1 MKVENAKVTW
11 LESGLPYSTQYQDIY
26 YSKDDELAESQYI
39 FLDANRLSDR
49 WQQQAHLDNFQIGEL
64 GFGSGLNFLQVIKLW
79 KNSQAHPSRLHYI
92 AFEKHPLTIDQ
103 LRRIHQRWPTLSAQS
118 ALLLEHYID
127 HSAGCHRLLLDLDIT
142 LDLYY
147 GDALQQLNTRMTDN
161 CPPVHCW
168 FLDGFSPA
176 NNEALWEENLMH
188 ALARSSDESTTL
200 SSYSV
205 AGRVR
210 TALKNA
216 GFKVHKAEG
225 FGRKRHSLTG
235 TLPAQAS
242 QAIAPDDKTTQA
254 TPWFDLPGVGF
265 EGNTAAIIGAGL
277 AGCST
282 AYSLARRGWQVTLI
296 DASSKPASKASG
308 NSPLALRCRLFN
320 SPSAQAEFFLHAYLF
335 AQRQFAQLFPGG
347 DPAWKPSGVLQM
359 RNAMNKRNPLQAQ
372 KLDELYSPQIVGLLS
387 KELASL
393 EAGIPLSDAA
403 WHFPAGGALN
413 PSALCQR
420 YLAHPNIHC
429 IFDTAVN
436 NLHRIKTTKRIETTE
451 EIKRTESKWALEG
464 DASRIVEADVVV
476 IANSHD
482 ATKLA
487 QCSDL
492 PLQSFRGQTTVIAA
506 NEKSNR
512 LGSIVSGA
520 RTVFPSVDEQHLIS
534 ASYATG
540 TQARTLAN
548 DTRENLRGAASNFT
562 EDNSLSDI
570 ALSDRVSVRCNSP
583 DGIPLVGM
591 MPDSAKMRTRYGEL
605 TRNARAKFSTTG
617 HDCEQY
623 TDSLFLNVAH
633 GSNGLASCPLSAEFL
648 ASLITK
654 ENLPLSEAMINT
666 LNPSR
671 FLIKDLKKQR

>member
-39 FLDANRLSDR
+39 FLDANRLGER
-49 WQQQAHLDNFQIGEL
+49 WQQEAHQENFQIGEL

-79 KNSQAHPSRLHYI
+79 KSCQAHPSRLHYI

-103 LRRIHQRWPTLSAQS
+103 LRKIHQRWPSLSAES
-118 ALLLEHYID
+118 ALLQEHYID
-127 HSAGCHRLLLDLDIT
+127 HSAGCHRLLLDQDIT
-142 LDLYY
+142 LDLYF
-147 GDALQQLNTRMTDN
+147 GDAQQQLTTRMTNN

-176 NNEALWEENLMH
+176 NNEALWEENLMR
-188 ALARSSDESTTL
+188 AIAQSSDESTTL

-216 GFKVHKAEG
+216 GFEVHKAEG

-242 QAIAPDDKTTQA
+242 PSLAQDGKSTHAS
-254 TPWFDLPGVGF
+254 PWFDLPRVGF
-265 EGNTAAIIGAGL
+265 EGRTAAIIGAGL

-308 NSPLALRCRLFN
+308 NALLALRCRLFN
-320 SPSAQAEFFLHAYLF
+320 SPSAEAEFFLHAYLF
-335 AQRQFAQLFPGG
+335 ALRQFAHLFPCG
-347 DPAWKPSGVLQM
+347 DPAWKPCGVFQM

-372 KLDELYSPQIVGLLS
+372 KLDALYSPQIVSLLT
-387 KELASL
+387 KELATV
-393 EAGIPLSDAA
+393 EAGIALSEAA

-413 PSALCQR
+413 PAALCQR

-429 IFDTAVN
+429 IFDTAVDKLSSLEN
-436 NLHRIKTTKRIETTE
+436 KWSLEADGARV
-451 EIKRTESKWALEG
+451 TES
-464 DASRIVEADVVV
+464 DVVV

-482 ATKLA
+482 ATRLA
-487 QCSDL
+487 QCADL

-506 NEKSNR
+506 NEKSTR
-512 LGSIVSGA
+512 LESIVSGA
-520 RTVFPSVDEQHLIS
+520 RTVFPSADGQHLIS

-540 TQARTLAN
+540 TQAETLAN
-548 DTRENLRGAASNFT
+548 DTLENLRGAASNFS

-570 ALSDRVSVRCNSP
+570 ALSNRVSVRCNSP

-591 MPDSAKMRTRYGEL
+591 MPDSAKMRIRYGEL
-605 TRNARAKFSTTG
+605 ARNARAKFSTTE

-623 TDSLFLNVAH
+623 TDGLFLNVAH
-633 GSNGLASCPLSAEFL
+633 GSNGIASCPISAEFL
-648 ASLITK
+648 ASLITA
-654 ENLPLSEAMINT
+654 ENLPLSKAVINT

>member
-1 MKVENAKVTW
+1 MKVENAKITW
-11 LESGLPYSTQYQDIY
+11 LESGLPYSMQYQNIY

-39 FLDANRLSDR
+39 FLDANRLSER
-49 WQQQAHLDNFQIGEL
+49 WQQQAHLENFQIGEL

-79 KNSQAHPSRLHYI
+79 KSAQAHPSRLHYI

-103 LRRIHQRWPTLSAQS
+103 LRKIHQRWPSLNTQS

-127 HSAGCHRLLLDLDIT
+127 HSAGCHRLLLDQDIT
-142 LDLYY
+142 LDLYF
-147 GDALQQLNTRMTDN
+147 GDALQQLNTRMTNN
-161 CPPVHCW
+161 CPPVHWW

-176 NNEALWEENLMH
+176 NNEALWEENLMR
-188 ALARSSDESTTL
+188 AIARSSDESTTL

-216 GFKVHKAEG
+216 GFEVHKAEG

-235 TLPAQAS
+235 AMPVQAS
-242 QAIAPDDKTTQA
+242 QAIAQDGKSTHA
-254 TPWFDLPGVGF
+254 SPWFDLPSVGF
-265 EGNTAAIIGAGL
+265 EGRTAAIIGAGL

-296 DASSKPASKASG
+296 DDSSKSATKASG
-308 NSPLALRCRLFN
+308 NSLLALRCRLFN
-320 SPSAQAEFFLHAYLF
+320 SSSAEAEFFLHAYLF
-335 AQRQFAQLFPGG
+335 ALRQFAQLFPGG
-347 DPAWKPSGVLQM
+347 DPAWKPCGVLQM
-359 RNAMNKRNPLQAQ
+359 CNAMNKRNPLQAQ
-372 KLDELYSPQIVGLLS
+372 KLDELYSQQIVSLLS
-387 KELASL
+387 QELASL
-393 EAGIPLSDAA
+393 EAGIPLSEAA

-413 PSALCQR
+413 PAALCQR

-429 IFDTAVN
+429 IFDTAVDT
-436 NLHRIKTTKRIETTE
+436 LSR
-451 EIKRTESKWALEG
+451 LENRWSLEAG
-464 DASRIVEADVVV
+464 AARVTQADVVV

-482 ATKLA
+482 ATRLA
-487 QCSDL
+487 QCADL
-492 PLQSFRGQTTVIAA
+492 PLQSFRGQTTVIAV
-506 NEKSNR
+506 NEKSAR

-540 TQARTLAN
+540 TQAETLAN
-548 DTRENLRGAASNFT
+548 DTRENLRGAASNFS

-570 ALSDRVSVRCNSP
+570 PLSDRVSVRCNSP

-605 TRNARAKFSTTG
+605 ARNARAKFSTTG
-617 HDCEQY
+617 HDCE
-623 TDSLFLNVAH
+623 
-633 GSNGLASCPLSAEFL
+633 
-648 ASLITK
+648 
-654 ENLPLSEAMINT
+654 
-666 LNPSR
+666 
-671 FLIKDLKKQR
+671 

>member
-39 FLDANRLSDR
+39 FLDANRLGER
-49 WQQQAHLDNFQIGEL
+49 WQQEAHQENFQIGEL

-79 KNSQAHPSRLHYI
+79 KSCQAHPSRLHYI

-103 LRRIHQRWPTLSAQS
+103 LRKIHQRWPSLSAES
-118 ALLLEHYID
+118 ALLQEHYID
-127 HSAGCHRLLLDLDIT
+127 HSAGCHRLLLDQDIT
-142 LDLYY
+142 LDLYF
-147 GDALQQLNTRMTDN
+147 GDALQQLTTRMTNN

-176 NNEALWEENLMH
+176 NNEALWEENLMR
-188 ALARSSDESTTL
+188 AIAQSSDESTTL

-216 GFKVHKAEG
+216 GFEVHKAEG

-242 QAIAPDDKTTQA
+242 PSLAQDGKSTHAS
-254 TPWFDLPGVGF
+254 PWFDLPRVGF
-265 EGNTAAIIGAGL
+265 EGRTAAIIGAGL

-308 NSPLALRCRLFN
+308 NALLALRCRLFN
-320 SPSAQAEFFLHAYLF
+320 SPSAEAEFFLHAYLF
-335 AQRQFAQLFPGG
+335 ALRQFAHLFPCG
-347 DPAWKPSGVLQM
+347 DPAWKPCGVFQM

-372 KLDELYSPQIVGLLS
+372 KLDALYSPQIVSLLT
-387 KELASL
+387 KELATV
-393 EAGIPLSDAA
+393 EAGIALSEAA

-413 PSALCQR
+413 PAALCQR

-429 IFDTAVN
+429 IFDTAVDKLSSLEN
-436 NLHRIKTTKRIETTE
+436 KWSLEADGARV
-451 EIKRTESKWALEG
+451 TES
-464 DASRIVEADVVV
+464 DVVV

-482 ATKLA
+482 ATRLA
-487 QCSDL
+487 QCVDL

-506 NEKSNR
+506 NEKSTR
-512 LGSIVSGA
+512 LESIVSGA
-520 RTVFPSVDEQHLIS
+520 RTVFPSADGQHLIS

-540 TQARTLAN
+540 TQAETLAN
-548 DTRENLRGAASNFT
+548 DTLENLRGAASNFS

-570 ALSDRVSVRCNSP
+570 ALSNRVSVRCNSP

-591 MPDSAKMRTRYGEL
+591 MPDSAKMRIRYGEL
-605 TRNARAKFSTTG
+605 ARNARAKFSTTG

-623 TDSLFLNVAH
+623 TDGLFLNVAH
-633 GSNGLASCPLSAEFL
+633 GSNGLASCPISAEFL
-648 ASLITK
+648 ASLITA
-654 ENLPLSEAMINT
+654 ENLPLSKAMINT

>member
-1 MKVENAKVTW
+1 MKVENAKITW

-39 FLDANRLSDR
+39 FLDANRLSER
-49 WQQQAHLDNFQIGEL
+49 WQQQAHLENFQIGEL
-64 GFGSGLNFLQVIKLW
+64 GFGSGLNFLQAIKLW
-79 KNSQAHPSRLHYI
+79 KSCETRPSHLNYI

-103 LRRIHQRWPTLSAQS
+103 LRKIHQRWPSLNTQS

-127 HSAGCHRLLLDLDIT
+127 HSAGCHRLLLDQDIT
-142 LDLYY
+142 LDLYF
-147 GDALQQLNTRMTDN
+147 GDALQQLNTRMTNN

-216 GFKVHKAEG
+216 GFEVHKAAG

-235 TLPAQAS
+235 TLPARAS
-242 QAIAPDDKTTQA
+242 QAIAPDGKTTQA
-254 TPWFDLPGVGF
+254 TPWFDLPRVGF
-265 EGNTAAIIGAGL
+265 EGRTAAIIGAGL

-282 AYSLARRGWQVTLI
+282 AYSLAKRGWQVTLI

-308 NSPLALRCRLFN
+308 NSLLALRCRLFN
-320 SPSAQAEFFLHAYLF
+320 STSPEAEFFLHAYLF
-335 AQRQFAQLFPGG
+335 ALRQFAQFFPGG
-347 DPAWKPSGVLQM
+347 DPAWKPCGVLQM

-372 KLDELYSPQIVGLLS
+372 KLDELYSPQVVNLLS
-387 KELASL
+387 QELASL
-393 EAGIPLSDAA
+393 EAGMTLSEAA

-413 PSALCQR
+413 PAALCQR

-429 IFDTAVN
+429 IFDTAVDKLSRLEN
-436 NLHRIKTTKRIETTE
+436 RWSLETGAARVTQ
-451 EIKRTESKWALEG
+451 
-464 DASRIVEADVVV
+464 ADVVV

-482 ATKLA
+482 ATRLA
-487 QCSDL
+487 QCADL
-492 PLQSFRGQTTVIAA
+492 PLQSFRGQTTVIAV
-506 NEKSNR
+506 NEKSTR
-512 LGSIVSGA
+512 LGSVVSGA

-540 TQARTLAN
+540 TQVQTLAN
-548 DTRENLRGAASNFT
+548 DTRENLRGAASNFAD
-562 EDNSLSDI
+562 DNSLSDI
-570 ALSDRVSVRCNSP
+570 PLSDRVSIRCNSP

-591 MPDSAKMRTRYGEL
+591 MPDRAKMRSRYGEL
-605 TRNARAKFSTTG
+605 ARNARAKFSTTG

-623 TDSLFLNVAH
+623 TDGLFLNVAH

-648 ASLITK
+648 ASLITE